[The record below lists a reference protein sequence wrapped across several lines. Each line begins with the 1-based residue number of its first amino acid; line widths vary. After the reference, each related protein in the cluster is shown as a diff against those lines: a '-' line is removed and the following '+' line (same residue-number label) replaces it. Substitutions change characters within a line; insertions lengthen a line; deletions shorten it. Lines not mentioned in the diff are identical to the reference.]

1 MEGENLRLS
10 KDFIRNLVARLPER
24 DKKALVSFST
34 TAKVESPFSVDSGA
48 VIRALDPIQSLGG
61 SAVYDGIRAAMEL
74 LASSDLRLFR
84 KSILVITDGQDKN
97 SESTL
102 QGLIDSLNTK
112 LVQYD
117 VNLIIVGIERDEI
130 DFSDLE
136 KIARA
141 ANGLFRAAPITRLPT
156 VLQEVQRN
164 L

>member
-1 MEGENLRLS
+1 
-10 KDFIRNLVARLPER
+10 
-24 DKKALVSFST
+24 
-34 TAKVESPFSVDSGA
+34 
-48 VIRALDPIQSLGG
+48 
-61 SAVYDGIRAAMEL
+61 MEL
-74 LASSDLRLFR
+74 IASSDLRSFR

-117 VNLIIVGIERDEI
+117 VNLIIVGIDRDEI

-141 ANGLFRAAPITRLPT
+141 ANGLFREAPVTRLPT